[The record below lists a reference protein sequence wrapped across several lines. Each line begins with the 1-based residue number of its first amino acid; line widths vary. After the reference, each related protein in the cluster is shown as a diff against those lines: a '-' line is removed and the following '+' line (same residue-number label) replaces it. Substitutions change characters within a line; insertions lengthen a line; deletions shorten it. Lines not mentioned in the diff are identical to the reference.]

1 MRVFGKNKA
10 ETEETE
16 IRETKKITP
25 LQLFQNDELILEK
38 IELLQQKIDGMD
50 KNNKKF
56 LMAANMNDGRAEQL
70 EQGIVD
76 MKLKIIGLLDQIDIL
91 LTAVFSS
98 DANDLKKGLNSYYN
112 QVVEIASGL
121 GLEVINV
128 AENMKFDSKIME
140 CKEAVHLEDYEDDA
154 VVSVLQRGYAE
165 GILMQ
170 GGCHPEEE
178 PEEQVFLHL
187 CTDRHADLRKM
198 RAGV

>member
-1 MRVFGKNKA
+1 MRVFGKNKV

-16 IRETKKITP
+16 IREAKKITP

-38 IELLQQKIDGMD
+38 IELLQQKIDGID
-50 KNNKKF
+50 NKKF

-91 LTAVFSS
+91 LTAVLSS

-112 QVVEIASGL
+112 KVVEIASGL

-154 VVSVLQRGYAE
+154 VVSVLQRGYRDIRS
-165 GILMQ
+165 GNILRYAKVSVNKQ
-170 GGCHPEEE
+170 
-178 PEEQVFLHL
+178 
-187 CTDRHADLRKM
+187 
-198 RAGV
+198 

>member
-1 MRVFGKNKA
+1 MRVLGKNKV

-16 IRETKKITP
+16 IREAKKITP

-38 IELLQQKIDGMD
+38 IELLQQKIDGID

-91 LTAVFSS
+91 LTAVLSS

-112 QVVEIASGL
+112 KVVEIASGL

-154 VVSVLQRGYAE
+154 VVSVLQRGYRDIRS
-165 GILMQ
+165 GNILRYAKVSVNKQ
-170 GGCHPEEE
+170 
-178 PEEQVFLHL
+178 
-187 CTDRHADLRKM
+187 
-198 RAGV
+198 